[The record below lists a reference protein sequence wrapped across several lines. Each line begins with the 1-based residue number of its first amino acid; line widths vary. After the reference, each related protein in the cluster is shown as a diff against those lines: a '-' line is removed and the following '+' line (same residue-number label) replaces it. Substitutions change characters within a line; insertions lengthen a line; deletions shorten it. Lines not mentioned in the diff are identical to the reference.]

1 MACHTPVRMVIMMLL
16 LTGWPWAAF
25 TQEDEAFLQ
34 EAGDLTQEGRETLSQ
49 ATGSLPPS
57 AKNLPEKNDGSLP
70 QETEILREEAGIKVN
85 VSMDLVSSYIWR
97 GVRQGN
103 GPALQPTLE
112 INVGRFTLGAWGS
125 YYFADENH
133 SEADLYATLSL
144 GDFTLGVMDYYYSGT
159 TWWNTDN
166 HAFELHGGWAPG
178 RFSLETNYILNDGAG
193 AAGGDLYFEAGY
205 TAGRFTLFAGAG
217 NGWHTPYG
225 HFGLCNLGLS
235 ATKEIKITDHFSLPL
250 TGSLI
255 LNPADERLF
264 VVAAISL

>member
-1 MACHTPVRMVIMMLL
+1 MVIMMLL

-34 EAGDLTQEGRETLSQ
+34 EAGDMTQERRETLSQ

-57 AKNLPEKNDGSLP
+57 AKNLPEENDGSLP

-144 GDFTLGVMDYYYSGT
+144 GDFTLGVGT
-159 TWWNTDN
+159 ITIRGRP
-166 HAFELHGGWAPG
+166 GGTLTIMPL
-178 RFSLETNYILNDGAG
+178 SSM
-193 AAGGDLYFEAGY
+193 AAGHPEGFP
-205 TAGRFTLFAGAG
+205 
-217 NGWHTPYG
+217 WKP
-225 HFGLCNLGLS
+225 
-235 ATKEIKITDHFSLPL
+235 ITS
-250 TGSLI
+250 
-255 LNPADERLF
+255 
-264 VVAAISL
+264 